1 MLNFREVSSLCRQA
15 MARKHPKASQ
25 FQQTIDYLEQVF
37 KYMGQLN
44 VEYVYNEAASK
55 ELSLRIKGKVQ
66 QMLGV

>member
-1 MLNFREVSSLCRQA
+1 
-15 MARKHPKASQ
+15 
-25 FQQTIDYLEQVF
+25 
-37 KYMGQLN
+37 MGQLN

>member
-1 MLNFREVSSLCRQA
+1 